1 MTSPS
6 ASLPASQR
14 STAPLHRHARP
25 PPSPAAQPSSS
36 SSAAAAAAAATAALP
51 LPSHGSSRS
60 LGAVEPVPPSRIR
73 VRDLN
78 HIRSFASEEM
88 LAAPS
93 SLPPPSPSSAS
104 RLHHQHHQHHHRYHH
119 SRRKYEISAMPV
131 PDVIEMVAGL
141 LSKITAANDRQ
152 HAHVHRHIPP
162 PDAAATAALSPQAA
176 SVLAFHGKNV
186 PSISILNYLTRI
198 HKYCPTTYEVFLS
211 LLIYFDR
218 MTDAVNATFRQ
229 DTRAAHASPSTIP
242 LNAPHPDPMPVDS
255 TADNDDD
262 DDNDFDEDDEEEE
275 DIIEDD
281 EADDRQRQNDP
292 GEEQSVLDFSQHFV
306 VDSYNIHRLVIAGVT
321 CASKFFSDVF
331 YTNSR
336 YAKVGGLPLLELNH
350 LELQFLLLNDFRLAI
365 AVEELDFYASMLV
378 EYYAREVLKQRAQ
391 DQHSAPTAPPPSS
404 SSIPQ
409 AGARPGPAAA
419 AAVGDGL
426 YVRPSA
432 VRQLSQ
438 RSM

>member
-6 ASLPASQR
+6 ASLPATLR
-14 STAPLHRHARP
+14 STAAQ
-25 PPSPAAQPSSS
+25 PSHPSSS
-36 SSAAAAAAAATAALP
+36 SSSSASAAAAATAAPP

-93 SLPPPSPSSAS
+93 SLPPLSPSSASASSS
-104 RLHHQHHQHHHRYHH
+104 RLHHQHHHHHHRYHH

-141 LSKITAANDRQ
+141 LSKITATNDRQ

-218 MTDAVNATFRQ
+218 MTDAVNAAFRQ
-229 DTRAAHASPSTIP
+229 DTRAAHASSSTIP
-242 LNAPHPDPMPVDS
+242 LTAPHPDPMPVDS

-275 DIIEDD
+275 DIIEED
-281 EADDRQRQNDP
+281 EADERQRQNDP

-391 DQHSAPTAPPPSS
+391 DQHSAPTAPPPPS